1 MDDPAPDG
9 PDDPFGDQGENQ
21 ANEVKAINLLR
32 GAAHVVQVLTMS
44 NDPIRGISLHDR
56 ARWVYMEWLHNGT
69 LEDFLERAEARDIPL
84 PNRLMWRILMCL
96 IRMVIAMSWPEAHQP
111 DNIRLERPQRGFG
124 SVVIRNRDIQD
135 KNLMFGQF
143 EPSTGGIEHT
153 LAPIM
158 KMIDFGLVWIEHP
171 TDEDGFRQN
180 VRHMMRGI
188 IDIIA
193 DLVKVGRQDVNSDRT
208 LDPDL
213 RAIAMGPT
221 KSEYT
226 PPKLEDL
233 FDQVSCALVDR
244 TAAWY
249 ATNMNIF
256 NGSENDDAVRALTR
270 ELILVPSMR
279 QL

>member
-9 PDDPFGDQGENQ
+9 PDDPFGDQGQNQ

-44 NDPIRGISLHDR
+44 NDPVRGISLHDR
-56 ARWVYMEWLHNGT
+56 ARWIYMEWLHNGT
-69 LEDFLERAEARDIPL
+69 LEDFLERAEARDSPL
-84 PNRLMWRILMCL
+84 PNRLMWRILMCF
-96 IRMVIAMSWPEAHQP
+96 AMSWPEAHHA
-111 DNIRLERPQRGFG
+111 DNVQLEGPQRGFG

-135 KNLMFGQF
+135 KNRLLLM
-143 EPSTGGIEHT
+143 PC
-153 LAPIM
+153 
-158 KMIDFGLVWIEHP
+158 KK
-171 TDEDGFRQN
+171 
-180 VRHMMRGI
+180 
-188 IDIIA
+188 IIA

-221 KSEYT
+221 KSGYT

-249 ATNMNIF
+249 ATNMSIF

-270 ELILVPSMR
+270 ELILIPSMR